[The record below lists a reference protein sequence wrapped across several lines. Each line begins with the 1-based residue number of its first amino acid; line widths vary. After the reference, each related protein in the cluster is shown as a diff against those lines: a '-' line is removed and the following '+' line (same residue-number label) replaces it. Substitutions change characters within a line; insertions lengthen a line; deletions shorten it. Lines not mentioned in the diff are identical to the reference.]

1 MQYIFFI
8 PLFFI
13 LIGLLLNWLACR
25 NLRHLIDVRTGKP
38 IPVAYGPFYNF
49 MMMIRAKWDISW
61 GEHMKQTGLK
71 YGPFYGHYFFGPA
84 LVLADPEDVR
94 TVLKNIDDF
103 PKTDDIVKAM
113 RHATHLIG
121 PLNIVQSNHE
131 EWHGQRSMLN
141 KAFTSNSLFFQ
152 PILKKV
158 NLCVS
163 KWENK
168 PSVCVG
174 NDLKKLTIDVL
185 ATCIFGM
192 DFDTLSG
199 NFSEPL
205 EAYHY
210 SLNSAF
216 HPLRF
221 LFPLINTLPGK
232 WNEEMY
238 HNLSIFDQYIWGIMD
253 QTKKR
258 MQEKKESQPEN
269 SNHLECK
276 TKSLIELMY
285 ESTLPEA
292 TIRDN
297 VSTFFIAGHE
307 TTANSLSW
315 LVAILVTHPE
325 IQQKARQEILDK
337 ASNELTYDT
346 LKELTFIDGL
356 LKEGLRRH
364 PPIPLMNGRY
374 AKKDSIIGN
383 VRVPAGTYIDLN
395 HITMANDPK
404 IWVDPTVIR
413 PERWFPEN
421 LTKEQRNA
429 WTPFSGGPRIC
440 IGMNLSL
447 LEQKLFVVS
456 LLKKFKEIKLDPQ
469 GEITPI
475 HPGY

>member
-1 MQYIFFI
+1 
-8 PLFFI
+8 
-13 LIGLLLNWLACR
+13 
-25 NLRHLIDVRTGKP
+25 
-38 IPVAYGPFYNF
+38 
-49 MMMIRAKWDISW
+49 MMMMRAKWDISW
-61 GEHMKQTGLK
+61 GEHIKQTGLK
-71 YGPFYGHYFFGPA
+71 YGPYYGHYFFGPA
-84 LVLADPEDVR
+84 LVITDPEDVR
-94 TVLKNIDDF
+94 FVLKNIDDF
-103 PKTDDIVKAM
+103 PKSADIVKAVA
-113 RHATHLIG
+113 HAKHLVG
-121 PLNIVQSNHE
+121 PLNIVQANHE
-131 EWHGQRSMLN
+131 EWHGQRSLLN

-168 PSVCVG
+168 SSVSVG
-174 NDLKKLTIDVL
+174 HDLKKLTIDVL
-185 ATCIFGM
+185 ATCIFGL

-199 NFSEPL
+199 NYSEPI

-216 HPLRF
+216 HPLR
-221 LFPLINTLPGK
+221 LLVPLLNQLPGK
-232 WNEEMY
+232 RNEEMNR
-238 HNLSIFDQYIWGIMD
+238 NLSIFDQYIWGIMD
-253 QTKKR
+253 QTKKII
-258 MQEKKESQPEN
+258 QEKKENQTVN
-269 SNHLECK
+269 SNLESQ

-297 VSTFFIAGHE
+297 VSAFFIAGHE

-315 LVAILVTHPE
+315 LIAILVSHPE
-325 IQQKARQEILDK
+325 IQQKARQEVLEK
-337 ASNELTYDT
+337 ASNELTYDS

-356 LKEGLRRH
+356 LKEGLRMF
-364 PPIPLMNGRY
+364 PPAPIINGRY

-404 IWVDPTVIR
+404 VWGDPTVIR

-440 IGMNLSL
+440 IGMNFSL
-447 LEQKLFVVS
+447 LEQKLFLVS

-475 HPGY
+475 HDGLLTYSPNLDKLILQCN